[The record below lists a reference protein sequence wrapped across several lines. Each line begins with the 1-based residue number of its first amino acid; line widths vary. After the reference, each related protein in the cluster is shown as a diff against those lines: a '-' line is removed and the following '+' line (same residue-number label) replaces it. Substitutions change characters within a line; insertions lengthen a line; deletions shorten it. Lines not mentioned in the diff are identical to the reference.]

1 MVAVEVHRSF
11 HGPFERILFRYNL
24 LEKTKPNGP
33 QAEVSVYRLGNV
45 LIDSGSSPT
54 AQSLVEVLRDNPP
67 HQIILTHQ
75 HEDHIGGI
83 NPLRKAFGNI
93 PVFVPKTHVN
103 VIEANE
109 PLADYRAKFWG
120 VPETPTQLSTYEA
133 GHEFYLGGLTLR
145 AYETPGHT
153 PGHISLTL
161 EWGDKLFACTGD
173 LYFGSRFIPAFFES
187 AADDMIRSQRLI
199 AGLADTIY
207 MLPTHGKARADGRE
221 VLINSARQLEIAAEQ
236 IMARLDQFRR
246 DDLLSLRKSVFPG
259 ADVMGQITQGEVS
272 ELAFVRSVVDPVKKL
287 PASSLAH
294 YFET

>member
-1 MVAVEVHRSF
+1 M
-11 HGPFERILFRYNL
+11 
-24 LEKTKPNGP
+24 
-33 QAEVSVYRLGNV
+33 SVYRLGNV

-54 AQSLVEVLRDNPP
+54 AQSLIEALRDNPP

-93 PVFVPKTHVN
+93 PVFVPKAHLAI
-103 VIEANE
+103 IEAHE

-120 VPETPTQLSTYEA
+120 IAEKPNQLSSYEA
-133 GHEFYLGGLTLR
+133 GHEFYIGGLTLKT
-145 AYETPGHT
+145 YDTPGHT

-187 AADDMIRSQRLI
+187 ATDDLIRSRRLI
-199 AGLADTIY
+199 AGLANKVY
-207 MLPTHGKARADGRE
+207 MLPTHGKTRADGKE
-221 VLINSARQLEIAAEQ
+221 VLLHSALQLENAAEQ
-236 IMARLDQFRR
+236 IIANSDRFRK
-246 DDLLSLRKSVFPG
+246 DDLLSLRKSIFPG
-259 ADVMGQITQGEVS
+259 ADVMGQITKGEVS